1 MKSLVMA
8 FVLLFSGAAL
18 AVDTEAREYT
28 AAREAYRQWYPTVSM
43 EGIMNGMRQLGV
55 RDNVNMFSAQAD
67 SKTLGFTA
75 NQDTPYGAA
84 VVDLTKGPFVVD
96 MPAGPFMGLV
106 NAHDQSWIIDM
117 GIPGQDAGKG
127 GKYLIVPE
135 GYKGQ
140 IPQGYYVGKSDT
152 NKVFVVARIIPQG
165 NDLNKAQKQL
175 AGIKIYPLSA
185 AKNPKPLSIIDIS
198 GRDGDLSSLKWE
210 GNIQFWEKLAKV
222 INEEPVNKKKQAA
235 YDQLKALGIEKG
247 KAFKPN
253 ASLRS
258 TLDRAAQDSQ
268 KELLASSY
276 ATTGRPDKVKWSD
289 RKWEWL
295 LLSSKPEWAAD
306 HDSDAV
312 ARDRYF
318 AQAIVMS
325 PAMLRRDS
333 TAGSL
338 YWGAFKDSNNNALDG
353 GKSYKL
359 TVPLPVPS
367 RLFWS
372 VTLYDSDT
380 RSLIANGTK
389 KSSLRSL
396 VELADLKGAK
406 SVDLFFGPQAP
417 AGKEAHWVK
426 TSPGKTWFAY
436 FRIYGPEKAAFD
448 NTWKPGDF
456 VQIQSES
463 MALNQ

>member
-1 MKSLVMA
+1 MA
-8 FVLLFSGAAL
+8 FVLLFSGTAL

-28 AAREAYRQWYPTVSM
+28 AAREAYRQWYSTVSM

-55 RDNVNMFSAQAD
+55 RDNENMFSAQAD
-67 SKTLGFTA
+67 YKTLGFTA

-84 VVDLTKGPFVVD
+84 VLDLSKGPFVIE

-106 NAHDQSWIIDM
+106 DSHTQGWIIDM

-135 GYKGQ
+135 GYNGL
-140 IPQGYYVGKSDT
+140 IPQGYFVGRSDT
-152 NKVFVVARIIPQG
+152 NKVLVVARIIPEG
-165 NDLNKAQKQL
+165 NDLKKAQARL
-175 AGIKIYPLSA
+175 ADIKIYPLST
-185 AKNPKPLSIIDIS
+185 AKKPKTLTIVDIS
-198 GRDGDLSSLKWE
+198 GREGDMTPLAWE
-210 GNIQFWEKLAKV
+210 SNIQFWQKLAKV
-222 INEEPVNKKKQAA
+222 INEEPVIKKKQEA
-235 YDQLKALGIEKG
+235 YEQLKILGIEKG
-247 KAFKPN
+247 KAFRPN
-253 ASLRS
+253 NSLRS
-258 TLDRAAQDSQ
+258 MLERAARDSQ
-268 KELLASSY
+268 KELLANSFET
-276 ATTGRPDKVKWSD
+276 AGRPDKLKWTD

-295 LLSSKPEWAAD
+295 LLNSKPEWAAD
-306 HDSDAV
+306 HDIDPV

-318 AQAIVMS
+318 AQALVMS
-325 PAMLRRDS
+325 PAMLRRDP

-338 YWGAFKDSNNNALDG
+338 YWGAFRDSNNNALDG
-353 GKSYKL
+353 RKSYKL
-359 TVPLPVPS
+359 TVPLPVPA

-396 VELADLKGAK
+396 VELAEMKGAK